1 MQHQK
6 GDNLQSRSCQ
16 SLIWAM
22 GVQMADN
29 GAFDITTSV

>member
-22 GVQMADN
+22 SVQMADN